1 MSNPSINSGHSFIT
15 LYFTKVF
22 IGGHLDG
29 LTYETETTF
38 TSKARAEQF
47 IKRGQKVIKGIG
59 ADYKIIDA
67 TFEKVA

>member
-1 MSNPSINSGHSFIT
+1 MTQAFIT
-15 LYFTKVF
+15 LYFTKQF

-29 LTYETETTF
+29 LSYKDETTF

-47 IKRGQKVIKGIG
+47 VKRGQKVIKGIG